1 MWVSHP
7 ICHVEPAETSSRKE
21 HILLVVFRYAR
32 SFDKLRMTR
41 IILNFSTEKYQA
53 DNLAKLWQEFL
64 SVTKLIVKIFGAVS
78 RTTSLM
84 RLSALLACKRCRCR
98 NDGFCLDEEQES
110 HGLNQNPTYKAYVIL
125 GQIVPDEVIR

>member
-1 MWVSHP
+1 MLSV
-7 ICHVEPAETSSRKE
+7 VETSSRKA
-21 HILLVVFRYAR
+21 HIFRYAR

-64 SVTKLIVKIFGAVS
+64 SVSKLIAKIFGAVS

-84 RLSALLACKRCRCR
+84 WLSALIACKRCRCR
-98 NDGFCLDEEQES
+98 NDGFCSDEEQ
-110 HGLNQNPTYKAYVIL
+110 GKAPWATTLVYVWYMSCFFAA
-125 GQIVPDEVIR
+125 VNKY